1 MSYSPTIFSA
11 LAKIAE
17 LASSSRPAEE
27 RLDNILAIGREALGI
42 DALSIVAFDLD
53 KSEPRVWTS
62 SAPGITVDASFVT
75 RLAIDAFSEL
85 DCSEINK
92 EHPSTH
98 FSESDQR
105 FVIPVLK
112 SKNGVRAA
120 IVALGASNEAANSP
134 FFSVLKSFV
143 SLIVENDWLACDQQ
157 ISSSVDSRSMEEIAA
172 IYEIGQ
178 AMDASDV
185 QPVLDM
191 IVAKACSVMDAQACS
206 LMLRQSSRET
216 QEDELVIRASWGLAD
231 EIVKGTRV
239 SLGDAIAGRVA
250 QTGEPVL
257 INDVANDPRFSDVI
271 PRSGIS
277 GSMCVPLKSQ
287 DGTVLGVLSIRR
299 HEPNPPFT
307 EDDLKLFG
315 VFATHAALALSNAE
329 LYTRLHLKIDEMS
342 AISDVLRAI
351 NSTLD
356 LDQVLD
362 RIVEGITGVVGFDR
376 CCVYLLDSRTNEFVA
391 GARKGYKST
400 DNLIDRIAFGEGVI
414 GLAAKEH
421 IPIFSSG
428 SPVESE
434 GSGRSGDFLV
444 APIIVRD
451 ECIGVVVVDN
461 CILNRPI
468 EPQHVELL
476 ATFVS
481 QAGIA
486 VENARLYE
494 AMEEKYAEL
503 NVLYEH
509 SRSLSAAYGL
519 DNVAE
524 ILVANA
530 SRAVRCDGAGLLLL
544 DQRRNSLSFQ
554 ATAGSMSDRV
564 SELDNNILEDKA
576 FVDFV
581 RELRTPL
588 LLEPDNPERVS
599 SLSAA
604 FLNAIAP
611 RDAHLLLAPLVTED
625 ITIGTLVLYR
635 NRADEFQGSELKL
648 ASIITSHAATV
659 IKNAIN
665 YEQKMRQRVLE
676 LSALYEFSKEI
687 SSAANLEQALDS
699 ILAIVA
705 NLVESDE
712 SFIYT
717 IDHERQVAT
726 VKASRFRDNTTA
738 RSERPASMSEEP
750 LDGESVI
757 SWTIRERKAF
767 ISPDISCD
775 MWFSSPFSCTD
786 GESNNEQ
793 SPGSRVRSLMAIPLM
808 VHDQVVGVLS
818 VHSYSPNQYSEDDV
832 RVLSIV
838 ASQGAAIYNE
848 LEALSALT
856 SYTDNILS
864 SIAAGVVTL
873 ASDGTVLTWNS
884 AAERIVGIKA
894 SQVVELHYEDVIAL
908 LQISDA
914 DRENLKTAIQSV
926 LETGE
931 TYQGYK
937 LCFHPTVSRV
947 GQDEESPE
955 EVYINMSISQLLNSA
970 GEQLGLV
977 IIFEDITHEIRMENE
992 FRKMGELAAV
1002 GQLAASIAH
1011 ELRNPLS
1018 SIKGAAQFLKN
1029 EYEDYPSIGEFLGI
1043 IIEEV
1048 NGLNK
1053 LTTEFLDF
1061 ARPMQLDLK
1070 PTSVNKVVE
1079 KTLQLMSVHI
1089 TDNNVVVKEALS
1101 ESVPEVQADEAQLEQ
1116 VLKNIIINALQ
1127 AMPEGGVLTIETGPT
1142 ASGGAYM
1149 AVSDTGVGIPPDKI
1163 DRIFQPFVTTKTKG
1177 TGLGLSVVHKIVD
1190 NHGGR
1195 VEVTSEV
1202 GKGSTF
1208 KVILPRTGLHT
1219 IAAAD
1224 YNHTLERR
1232 VSGKLRTGN
1241 IEV

>member
-1 MSYSPTIFSA
+1 MSYSPTILSA
-11 LAKIAE
+11 LGKIAE
-17 LASSSRPAEE
+17 LAGSSRPAEE
-27 RLDNILAIGREALGI
+27 RLDNILATGREALGI
-42 DALSIVAFDLD
+42 DSLSVVAFAFDTS
-53 KSEPRVWTS
+53 KPRVWTS
-62 SAPGITVDASFVT
+62 SAPGITVDTSFVT
-75 RLAIDAFSEL
+75 RLAIDTFSEL
-85 DCSEINK
+85 DDSDKNN
-92 EHPSTH
+92 EHTSTH
-98 FSESDQR
+98 CSESDGR
-105 FVIPVLK
+105 LVIPVLK
-112 SKNGVRAA
+112 SRDGVRAA
-120 IVALGASNEAANSP
+120 IVALGASNEATNSP
-134 FFSVLKSFV
+134 LLSVLKSFV
-143 SLIVENDWLACDQQ
+143 SILVENDRLACDQQ
-157 ISSSVDSRSMEEIAA
+157 ISNSVASRSMEEIAA

-206 LMLRQSSRET
+206 LMLRKSPRET
-216 QEDELVIRASWGLAD
+216 QDDELVIRASWGLAD

-257 INDVANDPRFSDVI
+257 INDVANDPRFRDVT

-277 GSMCVPLKSQ
+277 GSMCVPLKGQ

-315 VFATHAALALSNAE
+315 IFATHAALALSNAE

-362 RIVEGITGVVGFDR
+362 RIVDGITGVVGFDR

-391 GARKGYKST
+391 GARKGYEST

-494 AMEEKYAEL
+494 AMEDKYAEL

-519 DNVAE
+519 DNAAE
-524 ILVANA
+524 MLVANA

-554 ATAGSMSDRV
+554 ATAGGMSDRV
-564 SELDNNILEDKA
+564 SELNNNILNDKA
-576 FVDFV
+576 CADFV
-581 RELRTPL
+581 RELRTPV

-599 SLSAA
+599 GPSAA

-625 ITIGTLVLYR
+625 TTIGTLALYR
-635 NRADEFQGSELKL
+635 NKADEFQGSELKL
-648 ASIITSHAATV
+648 TSIITSHAATV

-726 VKASRFRDNTTA
+726 VKALRFRGNTTS
-738 RSERPASMSEEP
+738 RGEWPASISEEP

-767 ISPDISCD
+767 ISPDISRD
-775 MWFSSPFSCTD
+775 MWFSSPFSSPD
-786 GESNNEQ
+786 GGSNNGQ
-793 SPGSRVRSLMAIPLM
+793 ASGGRVRSLMAIPLM

-884 AAERIVGIKA
+884 AAERIVGLKA
-894 SQVVELHYEDVIAL
+894 SQAVELHYEDVLARL
-908 LQISDA
+908 KISDA
-914 DRENLKTAIQSV
+914 DRENLKIAIQSV

-937 LCFHPTVSRV
+937 LCFHPTSRRV

-992 FRKMGELAAV
+992 FRRMGELAAV

-1070 PTSVNKVVE
+1070 PTSVNRVVE

-1224 YNHTLERR
+1224 YDHTLERR

>member
-1 MSYSPTIFSA
+1 MSYSPTILSA
-11 LAKIAE
+11 LGKIAE
-17 LASSSRPAEE
+17 LAGSSRPAEE
-27 RLDNILAIGREALGI
+27 RLEKILANAREALGVQS
-42 DALSIVAFDLD
+42 LSVVAFASET
-53 KSEPRVWTS
+53 SEPKVWKS
-62 SAPGITVDASFVT
+62 AAPGITVNISFVT
-75 RLAIDAFSEL
+75 RLALDALSAADDSIAKGRL
-85 DCSEINK
+85 TSKHHSGRNG
-92 EHPSTH
+92 
-98 FSESDQR
+98 R
-105 FVIPVLK
+105 LVLPVLG
-112 SKNGVRAA
+112 SKDGVRAA
-120 IVALGASNEAANSP
+120 IIALGVSDETADSP
-134 FFSVLKSFV
+134 LLSVLKSFV
-143 SLIVENDWLACDQQ
+143 SVLIENDRLAHAQQ
-157 ISSSVDSRSMEEIAA
+157 ISNSMAGRSMEEIAA

-206 LMLRQSSRET
+206 LMLCQSSRQT
-216 QEDELVIRASWGLAD
+216 QDDELVIRASWGLAD
-231 EIVKGTRV
+231 DIVKGARV

-257 INDVANDPRFSDVI
+257 ITDVTNDPRFRDVT

-287 DGTVLGVLSIRR
+287 EGTVQGVLSIRR

-329 LYTRLHLKIDEMS
+329 LYTRLHHKIEEMS

-362 RIVEGITGVVGFDR
+362 RIVDGITGVVGFDR

-391 GARKGYKST
+391 GARRGYEST
-400 DNLIDRIAFGEGVI
+400 DNLRDRIAFGEGVI

-434 GSGRSGDFLV
+434 GTGRSGDFLV
-444 APIIVRD
+444 APILVRD

-494 AMEEKYAEL
+494 AMEDKYAEL

-519 DNVAE
+519 ENAAE
-524 ILVANA
+524 MLVANA

-544 DQRRNSLSFQ
+544 DQRRNSLSLQ
-554 ATAGSMSDRV
+554 ATAGDMEGRV
-564 SELDNNILEDKA
+564 SELNNILEDKA
-576 FVDFV
+576 CADFV
-581 RELRTPL
+581 RELRTPV
-588 LLEPDNPERVS
+588 LLEPDNPERIS
-599 SLSAA
+599 GPSAA
-604 FLNAIAP
+604 FLNALAP
-611 RDAHLLLAPLVTED
+611 GNTNLLLAPLVTED
-625 ITIGTLVLYR
+625 TTIGVLALYR

-648 ASIITSHAATV
+648 TSIITSHAATV
-659 IKNAIN
+659 IKNAIS

-717 IDHERQVAT
+717 IDHERQVAV
-726 VKASRFRDNTTA
+726 VKASRLRESATS
-738 RSERPASMSEEP
+738 RSNGFTQSEEP
-750 LDGESVI
+750 LDGDSVI

-767 ISPDISCD
+767 VSPDISRD
-775 MWFSSPFSCTD
+775 VRFALPFSSPA
-786 GESNNEQ
+786 GEHNGDRVA
-793 SPGSRVRSLMAIPLM
+793 GSRVRSLMSIPLI

-873 ASDGTVLTWNS
+873 ASDGTVLTWNI
-884 AAERIVGIKA
+884 AAERIVGLKA
-894 SQVVELHYEDVIAL
+894 SNVVELHYEDVLARL
-908 LQISDA
+908 KISDA
-914 DRENLKTAIQSV
+914 DRENLRRAIQSV
-926 LETGE
+926 FDTGE

-937 LCFHPTVSRV
+937 LCFHPTSPRAA
-947 GQDEESPE
+947 QDEESPK

-977 IIFEDITHEIRMENE
+977 IIFEDITHEIRMEDE
-992 FRKMGELAAV
+992 FRRMGELAAV

-1018 SIKGAAQFLKN
+1018 SIKGAAQFLKK

-1070 PTSVNKVVE
+1070 PTSVNTVVE

-1101 ESVPEVQADEAQLEQ
+1101 ESVPEVQADAAQLEQ

-1142 ASGGAYM
+1142 PSGGAYM

-1177 TGLGLSVVHKIVD
+1177 TGLGLSVVHKIVE

-1208 KVILPRTGLHT
+1208 KVILPRTGIHT
-1219 IAAAD
+1219 TATAD
-1224 YNHTLERR
+1224 YDHTLERR
-1232 VSGKLRTGN
+1232 LSGKLRTGN